1 MKGVHLR
8 QAGEPIAGGWKIG
21 DSRVSTTEQI
31 LDLQTDALKRVGCK
45 QIYSEQVS
53 AVRSARPELAACLK
67 SLRPGDTL
75 VVWRLDRLGRSVS
88 ELVRIVTDLETR
100 GIQFESLTEKID
112 TGSASGRL
120 MFHVFA
126 SFAEFERNL
135 LQERT
140 NAGIA
145 AARARGRNGGRP
157 RIYSDETRDIVIK
170 EMQDPA
176 NCVVAMCKGLGIS
189 KSTAYRIF
197 NNWKRCNG

>member
-1 MKGVHLR
+1 MKGEHER
-8 QAGEPIAGGWKIG
+8 QAGDPITHGWKIG
-21 DSRVSTTEQI
+21 YARVSTAEQI
-31 LDLQTDALKRVGCK
+31 LDLQTDALKRVGCE

-53 AVRSARPELAACLK
+53 AVRSGRPELAACLK
-67 SLRPGDTL
+67 SLRPSDTL

-88 ELVRIVTDLETR
+88 ELVRIVMDLEAR

-112 TGSASGRL
+112 TASASGRL

-176 NCVVAMCKGLGIS
+176 NCVVAMCRGLGIS